1 MRSLLPAV
9 LPCLAPCLAAMLG
22 LMSAPVPASA
32 QAQKAPAKAAPAPD
46 PTPVVGCP
54 SLANLRLLLRQTRGD
69 AGLAAARLGDER
81 ADHLGCSVIGRDKV
95 SALADHVGLDG
106 RSYDCVGLQGTQVC
120 HWTLAGAVTPVK
132 PAPEPPRRAAPEKP
146 RR

>member
-9 LPCLAPCLAAMLG
+9 LSCFIALLATLSAA
-22 LMSAPVPASA
+22 A
-32 QAQKAPAKAAPAPD
+32 QAQKAPAKAAPD
-46 PTPVVGCP
+46 PVPVVGCP
-54 SLANLRLLLRQTRGD
+54 SLANLRLLLRQAKGD
-69 AGLAAARLGDER
+69 VGLAAARLGDER

-106 RSYDCVGLQGTQVC
+106 QAYDCVGLQGTQVC